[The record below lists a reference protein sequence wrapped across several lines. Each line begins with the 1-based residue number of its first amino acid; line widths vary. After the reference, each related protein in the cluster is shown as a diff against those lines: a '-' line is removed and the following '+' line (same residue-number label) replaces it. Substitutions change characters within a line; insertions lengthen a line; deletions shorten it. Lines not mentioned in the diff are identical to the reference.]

1 MSRVAVHR
9 QETRLRRRL
18 GKKGLRRR
26 RFLRL
31 GAAFFGQGWRQR
43 VLDPVAPPPDHH
55 LRRMV
60 QEPVDDRPGRRT
72 AFTVCQAMSI
82 DMTVVLPA
90 PLANFRAR
98 RFS

>member
-1 MSRVAVHR
+1 
-9 QETRLRRRL
+9 
-18 GKKGLRRR
+18 
-26 RFLRL
+26 
-31 GAAFFGQGWRQR
+31 
-43 VLDPVAPPPDHH
+43 
-55 LRRMV
+55 MV
-60 QEPVDDRPGRRT
+60 QEPVKDRPGRRT